1 MHNNYFF
8 ISQLTSALQ
17 FLKGFEVVDCFSQE
31 KEELIVV
38 FQKDEKEFFVQA
50 HFQNTFSC
58 LFFPDDFRR
67 ARQNSV
73 TLFQEILGLKVNK
86 VETALNERCIVFS
99 LESGKSLVYKLF
111 GNRANAILFD
121 FDRVV
126 KIFKNNLKLDL
137 DLSLPKLNRTLDLSH
152 TKFKEADGNLNK
164 FLPTLG
170 KEVVAWLEQK
180 GYEGMPLEDKW
191 NNLTSLLS
199 YFQNPD
205 FYIIKDEKGK
215 PAISLLPEDRYL
227 EKYDNPIKAI
237 NTFYRQYIKDL
248 HIYTTKEE
256 LFKDMDRRL
265 KHSKAVVADSQK
277 RLKEIQDRIPM
288 DQTADVIMAN
298 LHAIPQGVEKV
309 ILFDFYRNEE
319 REIKLNSKLSPQ
331 KNAEVLYKK
340 SKSRFKEIEVLEN
353 LILQRLDLIQQLD
366 ADKET
371 VSKME
376 DPRELKAY
384 QNKYFKTKETE
395 RVLQEGPYKT
405 YDYMGYKILVGK
417 SAKANEELTFKTGKK
432 DDLWLHAKDV
442 AGSHVIIQQ
451 RPGQNYPIPVI
462 ERAASLAAFY
472 SKRKTD
478 SLCPVMYTQKKFVRK
493 IKGAAPGM
501 VKVEK
506 ETVIMVIPS
515 AMD

>member
-1 MHNNYFF
+1 MA
-8 ISQLTSALQ
+8 SALR
-17 FLKGFEVVDCFSQE
+17 FLKDYEVIDCFSQQ

-38 FQKDEKEFFVQA
+38 FQKDEKEIFIQA

-58 LFFPDDFRR
+58 LYFPDDFRR

-73 TLFQEILGLKVNK
+73 TLFQEIIGLKVTEVK
-86 VETALNERCIVFS
+86 TALNERGIVCS
-99 LESGKSLVYKLF
+99 LETGKSLVFKLF
-111 GNRANAILFD
+111 GNRANVVVFD
-121 FDRVV
+121 LDKVV

-137 DLSLPKLNRTLDLSH
+137 DLSLQHLNRTLDLSH
-152 TKFKEADGNLNK
+152 SKFNELNGNLNA

-170 KEVVAWLEQK
+170 KEAVAWLEK
-180 GYEGMPLEDKW
+180 RGYQDMLLEDKW
-191 NNLTSLLS
+191 SNLGSLLS
-199 YFQNPD
+199 HLENPK
-205 FYIIKDEKGK
+205 FYVVKDEKGK
-215 PAISLLPEDRYL
+215 PSISILPEVDYL

-237 NTFYRQYIKDL
+237 NSFYRQYIKEL
-248 HIYTTKEE
+248 HIHTTKEE
-256 LFKDMDRRL
+256 LYRDMERRL
-265 KHSKAVVADSQK
+265 KHSKAVVSDSEK
-277 RLKEIQDRIPM
+277 RLKEIEEGIPM

-298 LHAIPQGVEKV
+298 LHAIEKGTERV
-309 ILFDFYRNEE
+309 VLFDFYRNEE
-319 REIKLNSKLSPQ
+319 REFKLNSKLSPQ

-353 LILQRLDLIQQLD
+353 LILQRLDLIQQLEV
-366 ADKET
+366 DKET
-371 VSKME
+371 VSKIE
-376 DPRELKAY
+376 DPRELKNY
-384 QNKYFKTKETE
+384 QTKYFKTKEKE

-405 YDYMGYKILVGK
+405 YDFLGYKILVGK

-451 RPGQNYPIPVI
+451 RPGQNYPVPVI

-493 IKGAAPGM
+493 IKGSAPGM

-506 ETVIMVIPS
+506 ETVIMVVPYG
-515 AMD
+515 MD

>member
-1 MHNNYFF
+1 M
-8 ISQLTSALQ
+8 SSALQ
-17 FLKGFEVVDCFSQE
+17 FLQGFEVADCFSQQ

-38 FQKDEKEFFVQA
+38 FQKEEKEFFIQA
-50 HFQNTFSC
+50 HFHNTFSC
-58 LFFPDDFRR
+58 LFFPDDFKR

-73 TLFQEILGLKVNK
+73 TLFQDILGLKVVK
-86 VETALNERCIVFS
+86 VDTALNERCIVFS
-99 LESGKSLVYKLF
+99 LESGKSLVFKLF
-111 GNRANAILFD
+111 GNRANVILFD
-121 FDRVV
+121 LDKVV

-137 DLSLPKLNRTLDLSH
+137 DLSLQNLNRSLDLSL
-152 TKFKEADGNLNK
+152 TKFNEVNGNLNN

-170 KEVVAWLEQK
+170 KEAVAWLEQK
-180 GYEGMPLEDKW
+180 GYEAMLLEDKW
-191 NNLTSLLS
+191 SNLTSLLS
-199 YFQNPD
+199 YFENPD
-205 FYIIKDEKGK
+205 FYIITDKKGK
-215 PAISLLPEDRYL
+215 PAISVLPENRFL

-237 NTFYRQYIKDL
+237 NSFYRQYIKDL
-248 HIYTTKEE
+248 HIHTTKEE
-256 LFKDMDRRL
+256 LYRDIERRL
-265 KHSKAVVADSQK
+265 KHSKAVVSDLQK
-277 RLKEIQDRIPM
+277 RLKEIQERIPM
-288 DQTADVIMAN
+288 DQTADIIMAN
-298 LHAIPQGVEKV
+298 LHAIQQGVESA

-340 SKSRFKEIEVLEN
+340 SKSRFKEVEVLEN
-353 LILQRLDLIQQLD
+353 LILQRLELIQQLD
-366 ADKET
+366 ADRET
-371 VSKME
+371 VREIE
-376 DPRELKAY
+376 DSRELKTY
-384 QNKYFKTKETE
+384 QSKYFKTKETE
-395 RVLQEGPYKT
+395 RERQEGPYKT
-405 YDYMGYKILVGK
+405 YDYLGYKILVGK

-506 ETVIMVIPS
+506 ETVIMVVPS
-515 AMD
+515 GID

>member
-1 MHNNYFF
+1 MA
-8 ISQLTSALQ
+8 SALQ
-17 FLKGFEVVDCFSQE
+17 FLKGFEVADCFSQQ
-31 KEELIVV
+31 KEELILV
-38 FQKDEKEFFVQA
+38 FQKGEKEFFIQA

-58 LFFPDDFRR
+58 LFFPDDFKR

-73 TLFQEILGLKVNK
+73 TLFQEILGLKVIEVK
-86 VETALNERCIVFS
+86 TALNERCIVFS
-99 LESGKSLVYKLF
+99 LESGKSLVLKLF
-111 GNRANAILFD
+111 GNRANIVLFD
-121 FDRVV
+121 LEKVV

-137 DLSLPKLNRTLDLSH
+137 DLSLQKLNRTLDLSLS
-152 TKFKEADGNLNK
+152 KFTEANGNLIA

-170 KEVVAWLEQK
+170 KEAVAWLEKK
-180 GYEGMPLEDKW
+180 GYGRMPLEAKW
-191 NNLTSLLS
+191 NNLNSLLS
-199 YFQNPD
+199 HFENSD
-205 FYIIKDEKGK
+205 FYIISDEKGK
-215 PAISLLPEDRYL
+215 PAISVLPEDSYL

-237 NTFYRQYIKDL
+237 NSFYRQYIKDL
-248 HIYTTKEE
+248 HIHTIKEE
-256 LFKDMDRRL
+256 LYRDMERRL
-265 KHSKAVVADSQK
+265 KHSKAVVSDSQK
-277 RLKEIQDRIPM
+277 RLKEIQERIPM

-298 LHAIPQGVEKV
+298 LHAIQQGAESV

-353 LILQRLDLIQQLD
+353 LILQRIDLIQQLD
-366 ADKET
+366 TDKET
-371 VSKME
+371 VSKIE
-376 DPRELKAY
+376 DPRELKTY
-384 QNKYFKTKETE
+384 QSKYFKTKETE
-395 RVLQEGPYKT
+395 RVLQEGPYKA
-405 YDYMGYKILVGK
+405 YDYLGYKILVGK

-506 ETVIMVIPS
+506 ETVIMVVPS
-515 AMD
+515 GMD

>member
-8 ISQLTSALQ
+8 ISQLTLALR
-17 FLKGFEVVDCFSQE
+17 FLKGFEVTDCFSQQ

-38 FQKDEKEFFVQA
+38 FQKEEKEFFIQA
-50 HFQNTFSC
+50 HFQNSFSC

-73 TLFQEILGLKVNK
+73 TLFQEIIGLKVTG
-86 VETALNERCIVFS
+86 VEAAINERCIVFS
-99 LESGKSLVYKLF
+99 LESDKSLVFKLF
-111 GNRANAILFD
+111 GNRANVVLFD
-121 FDRVV
+121 LDKVV

-137 DLSLPKLNRTLDLSH
+137 DLSLQHLNRTLDLSLA
-152 TKFKEADGNLNK
+152 KFNEVNGNINT

-170 KEVVAWLEQK
+170 KEAAGWLEK
-180 GYEGMPLEDKW
+180 EDYAVMSLEDKW
-191 NNLTSLLS
+191 KNLNSLLLL
-199 YFQNPD
+199 FEKPH
-205 FYIIKDEKGK
+205 FYIVKDEKGK
-215 PAISLLPEDRYL
+215 PAISILPEVNYL
-227 EKYDNPIKAI
+227 EEYDNPIKAI
-237 NTFYRQYIKDL
+237 NSFYRQYIKDY
-248 HIYTTKEE
+248 HIHTTKEE
-256 LFKDMDRRL
+256 LYRDMERRL

-277 RLKEIQDRIPM
+277 RLKEIEERIPM

-298 LHAIPQGVEKV
+298 LHAIHQGTERVV
-309 ILFDFYRNEE
+309 LFDFYRNEE
-319 REIKLNSKLSPQ
+319 REFKLNSKLSPQ

-340 SKSRFKEIEVLEN
+340 SKSKFKEIEVLEN
-353 LILQRLDLIQQLD
+353 LILQRLDLIQQLE

-371 VSKME
+371 VSKIE
-376 DPRELKAY
+376 DPRELKTY
-384 QNKYFKTKETE
+384 QNKYFKTKESE

-405 YDYMGYKILVGK
+405 YDYLGYKILVGK

-451 RPGQNYPIPVI
+451 RPGQNYPVPVI

-506 ETVIMVIPS
+506 ETVIMVVPS
-515 AMD
+515 GMD